1 MEAVSVKNTGPS
13 FITTSGKQV
22 HKGWLVTS
30 QTPPP
35 TQLAIEKGEPHERM
49 SGREVPYSA
58 SCLAR
63 IIQVGVESFVAE
75 ARSKK
80 KGSARGICWKGRE
93 CGDKRWCG
101 AISGLE
107 EGAPP

>member
-35 TQLAIEKGEPHERM
+35 TQLAIEKGSRMKGCQGERCHIALPAWQEL
-49 SGREVPYSA
+49 SKLVWNPSSQRPGPRKRVPPGAFAGRGVNAVIRDGA
-58 SCLAR
+58 S
-63 IIQVGVESFVAE
+63 
-75 ARSKK
+75 
-80 KGSARGICWKGRE
+80 
-93 CGDKRWCG
+93 

-107 EGAPP
+107 EGAPL